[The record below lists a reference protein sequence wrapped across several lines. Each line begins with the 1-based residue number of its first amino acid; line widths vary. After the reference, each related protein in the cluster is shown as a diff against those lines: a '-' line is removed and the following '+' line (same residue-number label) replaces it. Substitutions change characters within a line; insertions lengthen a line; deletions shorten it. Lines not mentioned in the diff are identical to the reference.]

1 MFKKISKRQIGFS
14 VAVIAICAC
23 AFCVYKWLFAAPFM
37 YAGTLETS
45 RVILTSHVSSD
56 VKEIYAAEGSNVSA
70 GDALMELSCDMQK
83 ISATQIDN
91 DYERIVELHKRDHAS
106 QAELDAITARKN
118 TNDLQL
124 QWCHVTSPID
134 GIVTAKF
141 REVGESV
148 APGTTLITISNPSD
162 IWAYFY
168 VPYDML
174 YKLSVGQHVVG
185 VLPEADNMQ
194 FDGQII
200 KISETAE
207 FTPKNVQTREER
219 MRLVY
224 GIKVKFDNT
233 DKILKSGMT
242 IESDLINANK

>member
-1 MFKKISKRQIGFS
+1 
-14 VAVIAICAC
+14 
-23 AFCVYKWLFAAPFM
+23 
-37 YAGTLETS
+37 
-45 RVILTSHVSSD
+45 
-56 VKEIYAAEGSNVSA
+56 
-70 GDALMELSCDMQK
+70 MEN
-83 ISATQIDN
+83 ID
-91 DYERIVELHKRDHAS
+91 
-106 QAELDAITARKN
+106 
-118 TNDLQL
+118 
-124 QWCHVTSPID
+124 
-134 GIVTAKF
+134 
-141 REVGESV
+141 
-148 APGTTLITISNPSD
+148 
-162 IWAYFY
+162 
-168 VPYDML
+168 DML